1 MLVWAL
7 LGLAACANFKLGPT
21 PPQDAVMP
29 SPIAWWQQFQD
40 PAMDALVAQA
50 LTANASIR
58 AGQASLQQARALRDA
73 RYASSLPSVGLRGS
87 ATRTASESN
96 DGATYLN
103 TGFDARWEMD
113 LFGANRRNIEASEG
127 ETQATQA
134 MLRSVQLSVA
144 AEVALAYIQL
154 RGQQA
159 QLEIAQRNLASQ
171 EETLQITRWRA
182 QAGLVTSLEVEQAQS
197 ATAQTAAQIPS
208 LRTQLAKNRHS
219 LAILTGQRPLALDE
233 VLSAQAPIP
242 SFQIDPAQPIP
253 ANTLRQRP
261 DVRAAE
267 HRVRAALARLGAAQ
281 AAVYPSFNLGGSLS
295 LSALTLSG
303 LTGGAALAGSLV
315 NSVSLPVINHGSVR
329 KQILAQEAALE
340 QARVAYESTVLGALR
355 DVEDALISLK
365 NDQEKLAFVEL
376 SATAANNAALL
387 AQNRYASG
395 LIDFQIVLQT
405 QRTLLS
411 AQDTVA
417 NLKTD
422 ISAHHVRLIKA
433 LGGGWSPTEP
443 PHSPDVP
450 GATPATAPLNP

>member
-1 MLVWAL
+1 
-7 LGLAACANFKLGPT
+7 
-21 PPQDAVMP
+21 MP

-40 PAMDALVAQA
+40 PALDALVTQA
-50 LTANASIR
+50 LASNSSIR
-58 AGQASLQQARALRDA
+58 AGQASLKQARALRDA
-73 RYASSLPSVGLRGS
+73 RYASYLPSVGLRGS
-87 ATRTASESN
+87 ATRTASEFD

-103 TGFDARWEMD
+103 TGFDARWELD
-113 LFGANRRNIEASEG
+113 VFGANRRNMEASVG
-127 ETQATQA
+127 ETQASQA
-134 MLRSVQLSVA
+134 MLRSIQVSVA

-233 VLSAQAPIP
+233 ALSTQAPIP
-242 SFQIDPAQPIP
+242 AFQLDPAQAIP

-267 HRVRAALARLGAAQ
+267 HRVKASLARLGAAQ
-281 AAVYPSFNLGGSLS
+281 AARYPSFNLGGSLS
-295 LSALTLSG
+295 LSALTLTG
-303 LTGGAALAGSLV
+303 LTGGASLAGSLV
-315 NSVSLPVINHGSVR
+315 NSISLPVINHGTVQN
-329 KQILAQEAALE
+329 QILAQEAALE
-340 QARVAYESTVLGALR
+340 QAHAAYESTVLGALR

-395 LIDFQIVLQT
+395 LIDFQVVLQT

-433 LGGGWSPTEP
+433 LGGGWSPTDP
-443 PHSPDVP
+443 PDSPEASPSHS
-450 GATPATAPLNP
+450 AP